1 MNLEGSIKQF
11 KMNKD
16 KIGVAKATF
25 LKYELMVNYK
35 TDDIKKEMCSEICS
49 DLELI
54 GKNLDE
60 IFNFQTLAESILI

>member
-35 TDDIKKEMCSEICS
+35 TSDLKISMCS

-60 IFNFQTLAESILI
+60 IFNFQTLAE